1 MSIISNIINLE
12 SLLDLSARL
21 NETDNEDFILN
32 SAILSL
38 MGKLRIFRACAF
50 IESDGLLIP
59 KVCKGKSKLQT
70 IDAFEIDSIKIL
82 NNETFAGSNDIK
94 YILPIKYKD
103 KMIGIIA
110 LGNRLSDAELS
121 EEEKNYAKLVSQ
133 IVANAI
139 QNARNHHSLIEEKQ
153 KTESRNQLLSTLF
166 ELARDFSSL
175 LSRNQILKMLSLH
188 LMGQLMINKYAV
200 FLINQDA
207 KFELIINK
215 FDESLE
221 CCELDFD
228 DVSPIVKNI
237 VDSCCPIEL
246 KNRFPEAEIISPM
259 IVQGSTRGLLLV
271 GKSLTGKVFNDLD
284 FQFISSLGNTAMSA
298 LENDRLFQEEI
309 EKKKIEG
316 ELELALEIQRNLL
329 PNSIPEIDGFD
340 IDGASIPSRHVG
352 GDYFDFIKLNST
364 QTLIAIADVSGKGMP
379 AALLMANVQAAL
391 RVLAPLNLPLTE
403 LLIKLNDIVYLNTS
417 PDRFVTFFCGILDSN
432 DSSFK
437 FINAG
442 HNYPIFLRSNNEVI
456 QLKDGGI
463 ILGILD
469 IPIPYEIGEIDF
481 NIGDALLMYTDGFSE
496 AQDIHGKE
504 YGEES
509 LTEFFIANK
518 QLSATDFM
526 MEMVNEIKNYS
537 DGFYQN
543 DDLTL
548 VVIKKTS

>member
-50 IESDGLLIP
+50 IESDGLLLP
-59 KVCKGKSKLQT
+59 KVCKGKSKLEP
-70 IDAFEIDSIKIL
+70 IESFDIDSIKIL

-110 LGNRLSDAELS
+110 LGNRLSDSELS

-228 DVSPIVKNI
+228 DISPIVKNI

-284 FQFISSLGNTAMSA
+284 FQFISSLGNTAISA

-329 PNSIPEIDGFD
+329 PNTIPEIDGFD
-340 IDGASIPSRHVG
+340 INGASIPSRHVG

-391 RVLAPLNLPLTE
+391 RVLTPLNLPLTE
-403 LLIKLNDIVYLNTS
+403 LVLKLNDIVYLNTS

-469 IPIPYEIGEIDF
+469 IPIPYEIGEINF

-518 QLSATDFM
+518 QLSSTDFM

-548 VVIKKTS
+548 VVIKKIS

>member
-59 KVCKGKSKLQT
+59 KVCKGKSKLDT
-70 IDAFEIDSIKIL
+70 IPTFEIDSIKIL
-82 NNETFAGSNDIK
+82 NNEEFAGSNDIK

-110 LGNRLSDAELS
+110 LGNRLSDGQLS

-228 DVSPIVKNI
+228 EVSPNVKNI

-271 GKSLTGKVFNDLD
+271 GKSLTGKIFNDLD
-284 FQFISSLGNTAMSA
+284 FQFISSLGNTAISA

-352 GDYFDFIKLNST
+352 GDYFDFIKLNKS

-403 LLIKLNDIVYLNTS
+403 LLLKLNDIVYLNTS

-437 FINAG
+437 YINAG
-442 HNYPIFLRSNNEVI
+442 HNYPIFLRTNNEVI

-469 IPIPYEIGEIDF
+469 IPIPYEIGEISF
-481 NIGDALLMYTDGFSE
+481 NTGDALLMYTDGFSE

-548 VVIKKTS
+548 VVIKKIS

>member
-50 IESDGLLIP
+50 IESDGLLLP
-59 KVCKGKSKLQT
+59 KVCKGKSKLEP
-70 IDAFEIDSIKIL
+70 IESFDIDSIKIL

-110 LGNRLSDAELS
+110 LGNRLSDSELS

-271 GKSLTGKVFNDLD
+271 GKSLTGKIFNDLD
-284 FQFISSLGNTAMSA
+284 FQFISSLGNTAISA

-329 PNSIPEIDGFD
+329 PNTIPEIVGFD
-340 IDGASIPSRHVG
+340 INGASIPSRHVG

-403 LLIKLNDIVYLNTS
+403 LVLKLNDIVYLNTS

-469 IPIPYEIGEIDF
+469 IPIPYEIGEINF

-518 QLSATDFM
+518 QLSSTDFM

-548 VVIKKTS
+548 VVIKKIS